1 MKNLETVIVG
11 ILGHIVQVPCTDRLT
26 NYHCIERV
34 NKWKTLIATVRKKH
48 AALFFVRVCEVC
60 DVTTG
65 KTRDRWDRER
75 PEVDEPM
82 KDGEKLC
89 CVVYDCSIE
98 EYRKQYWYRTT
109 KIEKGGQTWTHTLFD
124 KVILKFLA
132 TWREWSCCLTFRDLQ
147 QPVSIC
153 LLGHLYAVIKR
164 STGSYL
170 LVFFCLLPQIRLLF
184 ATYSSFS
191 LIIIIISP
199 QTVTVLFLILW

>member
-1 MKNLETVIVG
+1 MKNVDRNCEKET
-11 ILGHIVQVPCTDRLT
+11 CS
-26 NYHCIERV
+26 
-34 NKWKTLIATVRKKH
+34 
-48 AALFFVRVCEVC
+48 ALFCEIWENRSVGEVC

-65 KTRDRWDRER
+65 KTRDRWDKER

-89 CVVYDCSIE
+89 CVVYDCSVE

-132 TWREWSCCLTFRDLQ
+132 TWREWSCCPTFRDLQ
-147 QPVSIC
+147 QRVSIC
-153 LLGHLYAVIKR
+153 LLGHLYAVIKP

-170 LVFFCLLPQIRLLF
+170 LVFFCLFPQIRLLF
-184 ATYSSFS
+184 ATYSSS
-191 LIIIIISP
+191 CLIIIIISP
-199 QTVTVLFLILW
+199 QTVTVCFWFSDKLSVFSLTPFKKCVLQWNLGLRT